1 MKKVIFSFLTIPVLL
16 LLLLTCT
23 EESNP
28 IDSNTPVVD
37 PITNT
42 WTSQADPDYRIFF
55 QTYDSTV
62 ARGIFNGT
70 EFNPDINIGESDLCG
85 FFDQYY
91 VEFNVYR
98 NNGIIKFQGK
108 FINSNRMELESV
120 EGSLILLKGI

>member
-1 MKKVIFSFLTIPVLL
+1 MKKNIISVLTIPVLSI
-16 LLLLTCT
+16 LLLTCT

-42 WTSQADPDYRIFF
+42 WTSQADPNYRIFF
-55 QTYDSTV
+55 STYDSTV

-98 NNGIIKFQGK
+98 NNGILKFKGK
-108 FINSNRMELESV
+108 FINSNRMELQSS
-120 EGSLILLKGI
+120 EGALVLTR

>member
-1 MKKVIFSFLTIPVLL
+1 MKKVILALFTILVFSLL
-16 LLLLTCT
+16 VITCT

-42 WTSQADPDYRIFF
+42 WTNQADPNYTVFF

-62 ARGIFNGT
+62 ARGIFNGR
-70 EFNPDINIGESDLCG
+70 EFNPDINIGESELCG
-85 FFDQYY
+85 FFDQYN

-98 NNGIIKFQGK
+98 NSGIIKFKGK
-108 FINSNRMELESV
+108 FISSNRMELQSS
-120 EGSLILLKGI
+120 EGALVLIR

>member
-1 MKKVIFSFLTIPVLL
+1 MKKVIFSFLTILVLSL
-16 LLLLTCT
+16 FLLTCT

-42 WTSQADPDYRIFF
+42 WTSQADPDYRVFF

-62 ARGIFNGT
+62 ARGIFNGR
-70 EFNPDINIGESDLCG
+70 EFNPNINIGESDLCG

-98 NNGIIKFQGK
+98 NNGIIKFKGK
-108 FINSNRMELESV
+108 FINSNRMELQSS
-120 EGSLILLKGI
+120 EGALVLTR

>member
-1 MKKVIFSFLTIPVLL
+1 MKKVIFSFLTIPVLS

-42 WTSQADPDYRIFF
+42 WTSQADPNYTVFF

-62 ARGIFNGT
+62 ARGIFNGR

-85 FFDQYY
+85 FFDKFY

-98 NNGIIKFQGK
+98 DSGIIKFKGK
-108 FINSNRMELESV
+108 FINSNRMGLESV

>member
-1 MKKVIFSFLTIPVLL
+1 MKKVILSLFTILVFSLL
-16 LLLLTCT
+16 VITCT

-42 WTSQADPDYRIFF
+42 WTNQADPNYTVFF

-62 ARGIFNGT
+62 ARGIFNGR

-98 NNGIIKFQGK
+98 NYGIIKFKGK
-108 FINSNRMELESV
+108 FISSSRLELQSS
-120 EGSLILLKGI
+120 EGALVLTR